1 MTATDTTLN
10 HSGPAHLASAEPFV
24 PIQTRSER
32 PTSFD
37 PAEFGTPTGR
47 EVNWKLSDTKRLA
60 PLFVDEE
67 TEAGD
72 DSGIEYQLEELESR
86 GLLVESTGHDAAP
99 RGEIFRPED
108 VVSAIA
114 WKRCANALH
123 IRMPEGQAQDEP
135 VIARLIGTGADR
147 HSNAHIVIEAMP
159 GSVSTLV
166 LHHSGSAQYAQNL
179 EIIVRDGA
187 RLTLI
192 SVQDWEDDT
201 VHAAA
206 HQAVVGEGAY
216 LKHMVVSFGGG
227 VARVNPSMR
236 LAGLHAEGDMYGL
249 SFADSGQH
257 IESQVFMF
265 HEGVATRG
273 NVLYKGALQGTGARS
288 VWIGDVLIGNGATG
302 TDSYEKNQN
311 LVLTDGA
318 RADSIPNLEIQ
329 TGDIAGA
336 GHASATGR
344 FDDEQLFYLES
355 RGIEEEEARRLVV
368 IGFLMEIVQKIGVP
382 EIEQRLA
389 EAIEEELRR
398 GAGLAP
404 ATKAGA

>member
-1 MTATDTTLN
+1 MTATDTP
-10 HSGPAHLASAEPFV
+10 PAPLGAVAAPAERFV

-32 PTSFD
+32 PTSFE
-37 PAEFGTPTGR
+37 PADFGVPTGR
-47 EVNWKLSDTKRLA
+47 EVNWKLSDVRRLA

-67 TEAGD
+67 TETGTGTA
-72 DSGIEYQLEELESR
+72 GIEVDVEALVER
-86 GLLVESTGHDAAP
+86 GLLVESIGLDAP
-99 RGEIFRPED
+99 VRGEIFRPED

-114 WKRCANALH
+114 WKRGVDALH
-123 IRMPEGQAQDEP
+123 VRLPEGREQTEP
-135 VIARLIGTGADR
+135 VIARLHGTGADR
-147 HSNAHIVIEAMP
+147 HANAHIVIEAMP
-159 GSVSTLV
+159 GSIGTVV
-166 LHHSGSAQYAQNL
+166 LHHSGSARYAQNV
-179 EIIVRDGA
+179 EILVRDGA
-187 RLTLI
+187 RLTVI

-201 VHAAA
+201 VHAAT
-206 HQAVVGEGAY
+206 HQAVVGEGAF

-227 VARVNPSMR
+227 VVRVNPSMR
-236 LAGLHAEGDMYGL
+236 LAGHRAEGEMYGL
-249 SFADSGQH
+249 SFADAGQH

-265 HEGVATRG
+265 HEGTETRG
-273 NVLYKGALQGTGARS
+273 NVLYKGALQGIGARS
-288 VWIGDVLIGNGATG
+288 VWVGDVLIGRDATG

-355 RGIEEEEARRLVV
+355 RGIDEEQARRLVV

-404 ATKAGA
+404 ASKAGA

>member
-1 MTATDTTLN
+1 MTTTDTTQDRLQAAR
-10 HSGPAHLASAEPFV
+10 PTAAPVV

-32 PTSFD
+32 PTSFE

-47 EVNWKLSDTKRLA
+47 EVNWRLSDVRRLA

-67 TEAGD
+67 TETGEP
-72 DSGIEYQLEELESR
+72 GVEYDVDALAER
-86 GLLVESTGHDAAP
+86 GLLVESSGLDAP
-99 RGEIFRPED
+99 VRGEIFRPED

-114 WKRCANALH
+114 WQRCENALH
-123 IRMPEGQAQDEP
+123 VRLPEGKEQAEP
-135 VIARLIGTGADR
+135 LIARLHGTGADR
-147 HSNAHIVIEAMP
+147 HANGHIVIEAMP
-159 GSVSTLV
+159 GSIGTVV
-166 LHHSGSAQYAQNL
+166 LHHSGSARYAQNV

-187 RLTLI
+187 RLTVI

-201 VHAAA
+201 VHASS
-206 HQAVVGEGAY
+206 HQAVVGDGGF

-227 VARVNPSMR
+227 VVRVNPAMR
-236 LAGLHAEGDMYGL
+236 LAGHRAEGDMYGL

-265 HEGVATRG
+265 HEGTDTRG
-273 NVLYKGALQGTGARS
+273 NVLYKGALQGLGARS
-288 VWIGDVLIGNGATG
+288 VWVGDVLIGRGATG

-355 RGIEEEEARRLVV
+355 RGIDEEQARRLVV

-382 EIEQRLA
+382 EIEERLA

-404 ATKAGA
+404 ASKAGA

>member
-1 MTATDTTLN
+1 MTATDTT
-10 HSGPAHLASAEPFV
+10 PAPLGAVPAPAERFV

-32 PTSFD
+32 PTSFE
-37 PAEFGTPTGR
+37 PADFGVPTGR
-47 EVNWKLSDTKRLA
+47 EVNWKLSDVRRLA

-67 TEAGD
+67 TETGTA
-72 DSGIEYQLEELESR
+72 GIEYDVEALVER
-86 GLLVESTGHDAAP
+86 GLLVESTGLDAP
-99 RGEIFRPED
+99 VRGEIFRPED

-114 WKRCANALH
+114 WKRGVNALH
-123 IRMPEGQAQDEP
+123 VRLPEGREQTEP
-135 VIARLIGTGADR
+135 VIARLHGTGADR
-147 HSNAHIVIEAMP
+147 HANAHIVIEAMP
-159 GSVSTLV
+159 GSIGTVV
-166 LHHSGSAQYAQNL
+166 LHHSGSARYAQNV
-179 EIIVRDGA
+179 EILVRDGA
-187 RLTLI
+187 RLTVI

-201 VHAAA
+201 VHAST
-206 HQAVVGEGAY
+206 HQAVVGEGAF

-227 VARVNPSMR
+227 VVRVNPSMR
-236 LAGLHAEGDMYGL
+236 LAGHRAEGEMYGL
-249 SFADSGQH
+249 SFADAGQH

-265 HEGVATRG
+265 HEGTETRG
-273 NVLYKGALQGTGARS
+273 NVLYKGALQGIGARS
-288 VWIGDVLIGNGATG
+288 VWVGDVLIGRDATG

-355 RGIEEEEARRLVV
+355 RGIDEEQARRLVV

-404 ATKAGA
+404 ASKAGA

>member
-1 MTATDTTLN
+1 MTATDTT
-10 HSGPAHLASAEPFV
+10 PAAVRTEAEPVV

-37 PAEFGTPTGR
+37 PADFGVPTGR
-47 EVNWKLSDTKRLA
+47 EVNWKLSDVRRLA

-72 DSGIEYQLEELESR
+72 DPGIAYDVDGIAER

-123 IRMPEGQAQDEP
+123 IRLPEGQEVAEP
-135 VIARLIGTGADR
+135 IVARLHGLGADR
-147 HSNAHIVIEAMP
+147 HANAHIVVEAQP
-159 GSVSTLV
+159 GSIGTVV
-166 LHHSGSAQYAQNL
+166 LHHSGSARYAQNV
-179 EIIVRDGA
+179 EILVRAGA
-187 RLTLI
+187 RLTVI
-192 SVQDWEDDT
+192 SVQDWDDDA
-201 VHAAA
+201 VHASA
-206 HQAVVGEGAY
+206 HQAVVADGGY

-227 VARVNPSMR
+227 VVRVNPSVR
-236 LAGLHAEGDMYGL
+236 LAGHRAEGELYGL
-249 SFADSGQH
+249 SFADAGQH
-257 IESQVFMF
+257 LESQVYLF
-265 HEGVATRG
+265 HEGVETRG
-273 NVLYKGALQGTGARS
+273 DVLYKGALQGTGARS
-288 VWIGDVLIGNGATG
+288 VWIGDVLIGSGATG

-311 LVLTDGA
+311 LVLSDGT
-318 RADSIPNLEIQ
+318 RADSIPNLEIE

-344 FDDEQLFYLES
+344 FDDEQLFYLQS

-368 IGFLMEIVQKIGVP
+368 IGFLMEIVQKIGVA
-382 EIEQRLA
+382 EIEERLA
-389 EAIEEELRR
+389 EAIDEELRR

-404 ATKAGA
+404 ATRAGA

>member
-1 MTATDTTLN
+1 MTATDTTPTAQ
-10 HSGPAHLASAEPFV
+10 GAEAAPAERFV

-32 PTSFD
+32 PTSFE
-37 PAEFGTPTGR
+37 PADFGVPTGR
-47 EVNWKLSDTKRLA
+47 EVNWKLSDVRRLA

-67 TEAGD
+67 TE
-72 DSGIEYQLEELESR
+72 SGTPGIDYDVDALVER
-86 GLLVESTGHDAAP
+86 GLLVESSGLDAP
-99 RGEIFRPED
+99 VRGEIFRPED

-114 WKRCANALH
+114 WKRGVNALH
-123 IRMPEGQAQDEP
+123 VRLPEGREQTEP
-135 VIARLIGTGADR
+135 VIARLHGTGADR
-147 HSNAHIVIEAMP
+147 HANAHIVIEAMP
-159 GSVSTLV
+159 GSIGTVV
-166 LHHSGSAQYAQNL
+166 LQHSGSARYAQNL

-187 RLTLI
+187 RLTVI

-201 VHAAA
+201 VHAAT
-206 HQAVVGEGAY
+206 HQAVVGDGAY
-216 LKHMVVSFGGG
+216 LKHMVISFGGG
-227 VARVNPSMR
+227 VVRVNPSMR
-236 LAGLHAEGDMYGL
+236 LAGHRAEGEMYGL

-265 HEGVATRG
+265 HEGTETRG
-273 NVLYKGALQGTGARS
+273 NVLYKGALQGIGARS
-288 VWIGDVLIGNGATG
+288 VWVGDVLIGRDATG

-344 FDDEQLFYLES
+344 FDDEQLFYLSS
-355 RGIEEEEARRLVV
+355 RGIDEEEARRLVV
-368 IGFLMEIVQKIGVP
+368 IGFLMEIVQKIGVA

-389 EAIEEELRR
+389 EAIDEELRR

-404 ATKAGA
+404 ASKAGA

>member
-1 MTATDTTLN
+1 MTATETT
-10 HSGPAHLASAEPFV
+10 PAHLSTAEPVV

-37 PAEFGTPTGR
+37 PADFGTPTGR
-47 EVNWKLSDTKRLA
+47 EVNWRLSDLKRLA
-60 PLFVDEE
+60 PLLVDEE
-67 TEAGD
+67 TETGETNA
-72 DSGIEYQLEELESR
+72 IEYGVEALEAA
-86 GLLVESTGHDAAP
+86 GLLVESLGHDAAP

-114 WKRCANALH
+114 WKRCENALH
-123 IRMPEGQAQDEP
+123 VRLPEGQELAEP
-135 VIARLIGTGADR
+135 VIARLHGTGADR
-147 HSNAHIVIEAMP
+147 HGNAHIVIEAMP
-159 GSVSTLV
+159 GSVGTLV
-166 LHHSGSAQYAQNL
+166 LHHSGSAQYAQNV

-187 RLTLI
+187 RLTLV
-192 SVQDWEDDT
+192 SVQDWEDDA
-201 VHAAA
+201 VHASA
-206 HQAVVGEGAY
+206 HQAVVGADAY

-227 VARVNPSMR
+227 VVRVNPSLR
-236 LAGLHAEGDMYGL
+236 LAGHRAEGEMYGL
-249 SFADSGQH
+249 SFSDSGQH
-257 IESQVFMF
+257 IESQVFLY
-265 HEGVATRG
+265 HEGVETRG
-273 NVLYKGALQGTGARS
+273 DVLYKGALQGTGARS
-288 VWIGDVLIGNGATG
+288 VWIGDVLIGQDATG

-318 RADSIPNLEIQ
+318 RADSIPNLEIK

-382 EIEQRLA
+382 EIEERLA

>member
-1 MTATDTTLN
+1 MTATDIT
-10 HSGPAHLASAEPFV
+10 PAHLVQAEPFV

-37 PAEFGTPTGR
+37 PADFGTPTGR
-47 EVNWKLSDTKRLA
+47 EVNWKLSDVKRLA
-60 PLFVDEE
+60 PLLVDEE
-67 TEAGD
+67 TE
-72 DSGIEYQLEELESR
+72 SGPDAAIEYGVDALAER
-86 GLLVESTGHDAAP
+86 GLLVESTGHGAAP
-99 RGEIFRPED
+99 RGEVFRPED
-108 VVSAIA
+108 VISAIA
-114 WKRCANALH
+114 WKRCEDALH
-123 IRMPEGQAQDEP
+123 IRLPEGQVQEQP
-135 VIARLIGTGADR
+135 VIARLRGTGAER
-147 HSNAHIVIEAMP
+147 HANAHIVIEAMP
-159 GSVSTLV
+159 GSVGTIV
-166 LHHSGSAQYAQNL
+166 LHHFGSAAYAQNV
-179 EIIVRDGA
+179 EIIVREGA
-187 RLTLI
+187 RLTVV
-192 SVQDWEDDT
+192 SVQDWQDDS

-206 HQAVVGEGAY
+206 HQAVVGDGAY

-227 VARVNPSMR
+227 VVRVNPSVR
-236 LAGLHAEGDMYGL
+236 LAGHRAEGEMYGL

-257 IESQVFMF
+257 IESQVFLF
-265 HEGVATRG
+265 HEGTETRG
-273 NVLYKGALQGTGARS
+273 DVLYKGALQGIGARS
-288 VWIGDVLIGNGATG
+288 VWIGDVLIGADATG

-318 RADSIPNLEIQ
+318 RADSIPNLEIK

-382 EIEQRLA
+382 EIEERLG

>member
-1 MTATDTTLN
+1 MTATETT
-10 HSGPAHLASAEPFV
+10 PAHIATEDRFV

-37 PAEFGTPTGR
+37 PADFGTPTGR
-47 EVNWKLSDTKRLA
+47 EVNWRLSDLKRLA
-60 PLFVDEE
+60 PLLVDEE
-67 TEAGD
+67 TETGAEHA
-72 DSGIEYQLEELESR
+72 IEYGLDELEAA
-86 GLLVESTGHDAAP
+86 GMLVASTGHDAAP

-114 WKRCANALH
+114 WKRCENALH
-123 IRMPEGQAQDEP
+123 IRLPEGKEQAEP
-135 VIARLIGTGADR
+135 IIARLHGRGAQR
-147 HSNAHIVIEAMP
+147 HANAHIVVEAMP
-159 GSVSTLV
+159 GSVGTVV

-179 EIIVRDGA
+179 EVIVRDGA

-192 SVQDWEDDT
+192 SVQDWQDDA

-206 HQAVVGEGAY
+206 HQAVVGDGAY

-227 VARVNPSMR
+227 VVRVNPSMR
-236 LAGLHAEGDMYGL
+236 LAGHRAEGEMFGL
-249 SFADSGQH
+249 SFSDSGQH

-265 HEGVATRG
+265 HEGVETRG
-273 NVLYKGALQGTGARS
+273 DVLYKGALQGEGARS
-288 VWIGDVLIGNGATG
+288 VWIGDVLIGQDATG

-344 FDDEQLFYLES
+344 FDDEQLFYLQS

-382 EIEQRLA
+382 EIEERLA
-389 EAIEEELRR
+389 DAIEEELRR

-404 ATKAGA
+404 ASKAGA